1 MDIENESMAMAN
13 KNSDVY
19 IYIVSDNIF
28 FVIGFRS
35 LLERASKSNALNCSC
50 ESADYSINSVHHI
63 SKEINERS
71 SNSHAVVIADNDML
85 GAIGLSIVK
94 KDNVIFMDLASCK
107 HDFIEVILDK
117 KLHGLYTRSLQL
129 INGKQMQIQ
138 SLTWKEKRVCY
149 YMAKGYPSKFIGL
162 NLGINAK
169 SVSAYIRSIMR
180 KIGCDNKIE
189 FYKFLMIYYKQAA
202 SATFCNEKM

>member
-1 MDIENESMAMAN
+1 MATT
-13 KNSDVY
+13 KNDVY
-19 IYIVSDNIF
+19 IYIVTDNIF
-28 FVIGFRS
+28 FVNGFRS
-35 LLERASKSNALNCSC
+35 LLERTNKSDALNFTC
-50 ESADYSINSVHHI
+50 ESADYSISSVHYI
-63 SKEINERS
+63 SKEINERGS
-71 SNSHAVVIADNDML
+71 SSHAVIIADNDML

-107 HDFIEVILDK
+107 HDFIEVIADK

-138 SLTWKEKRVCY
+138 SLTRKEKRVCY
-149 YMAKGYPSKFIGL
+149 YIAKGYPSKFIGL
-162 NLGINAK
+162 NLGINVK
-169 SVSAYIRSIMR
+169 SVSAYIRNIMR

-202 SATFCNEKM
+202 PATLCNEKM